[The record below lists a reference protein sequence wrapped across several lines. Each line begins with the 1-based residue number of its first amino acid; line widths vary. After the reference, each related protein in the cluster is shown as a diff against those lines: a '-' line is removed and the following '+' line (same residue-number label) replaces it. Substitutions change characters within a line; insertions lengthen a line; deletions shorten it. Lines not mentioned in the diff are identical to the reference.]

1 MKSSGIQSLTV
12 DEPLFLATRTIDYW
26 SSDEEKRI
34 LISIA
39 DFENWSAIVLFVA
52 PWIVLAQVWTK
63 LDYL

>member
-1 MKSSGIQSLTV
+1 M

-39 DFENWSAIVLFVA
+39 DFENWRLGSRQKRTLLLTCAGAGAYDAVI
-52 PWIVLAQVWTK
+52 IRS
-63 LDYL
+63 